1 MSEQSGPT
9 PEEMGITSI
18 VPDNIVRLAD
28 VVKATEYAEKG
39 VPPEKY
45 YARRWDETILLS
57 DELTE
62 EQKLQW
68 TKPQIF
74 MVSGMSRSGK
84 SIVLHAI
91 EREYLAE
98 GIKTSYFAS
107 DNARVAIA
115 EEVEKE
121 LKEKI
126 EQGVLSAQDYAR
138 TREEM
143 IYSPKNKQRVYEMVY
158 KAAGEKLKE
167 GGIVFVDATHLTDKS
182 RKQAYEM
189 IVGAYEQDDLP
200 GFTFLEVSNSR
211 EHAQRLL
218 DTDKDRRE
226 KLRQGE
232 ITAELARTSLHP
244 KGLYHFPIDLSEAHD
259 GIRDRDE
266 ISYEP
271 LMEKHIKVIN
281 NYPDEKGLVDHVKS
295 MFAKKP
301 ENIDTLWDIEE

>member
-18 VPDNIVRLAD
+18 VPENTVRLID

-39 VPPEKY
+39 VSPEKY
-45 YARRWDETILLS
+45 YEKRWDETILLS

-84 SIVLHAI
+84 SIALHAI

-98 GIKTSYFAS
+98 GIETSYFSS
-107 DNARVAIA
+107 DTARLAIA
-115 EEVEKE
+115 EEVEKD

-126 EQGVLSAQDYAR
+126 AQGALAPQDYAR
-138 TREEM
+138 VREEM
-143 IYSPKNKQRVYEMVY
+143 IYSPTNKQRVYEMVY
-158 KAAGEKLKE
+158 KAAGEALKE

-182 RKQAYEM
+182 RHQAYDM
-189 IVGAYEQDDLP
+189 IQGAYGEDLP
-200 GFTFLEVSNSR
+200 NFTFLEVSNSR
-211 EHAQRLL
+211 EHAQSLL
-218 DTDKDRRE
+218 DKDKERRE

-232 ITAELARTSLHP
+232 VTAEQAKTSLHP
-244 KGLYHFPIDLSEAHD
+244 KGDYFFPIDLSEAHD
-259 GIRDRDE
+259 KIRDRDE
-266 ISYEP
+266 LTYEP
-271 LMEKHIKVIN
+271 LMEMHIKIIN
-281 NYPDEKGLVDHVKS
+281 NYPDEKGLVDHIKTI
-295 MFAKKP
+295 FAKKP
-301 ENIDTLWDIEE
+301 EKIDTLWDIEE